1 MLRLFAALAIP
12 PEIGRPLMRR
22 QTGLDGARWRPLD
35 AFHITLRFYG
45 DVREDVAADLDAELE
60 TVAASP
66 LTLALQGAGS
76 FGEGY
81 DIHAVW
87 AGLAENEPLNRLAH
101 ATERA
106 ARKAGMKPESRK
118 YLPHVT
124 LAYLRHAQPTD
135 VAAWIQQNNL
145 LKSPEFTVDRFG
157 LYSSWRTDEGSRY
170 VLEREYRL

>member
-12 PEIGRPLMRR
+12 PEIGQPLMRR

-60 TVAASP
+60 TVAAGP
-66 LTLALQGAGS
+66 LTLALQGVGS

-87 AGLAENEPLNRLAH
+87 AGVEENPPLNRLAQ
-101 ATERA
+101 ATEKA

-124 LAYLRHAQPTD
+124 LAYLRRSEPAD

-145 LKSPEFTVDRFG
+145 LKSPEFTLDRFG